1 MEKSSSLRPLR
12 LGEQTKNFV
21 FLGEA
26 GSGKSEIAI
35 NFALSL
41 HQQGGKEVHL
51 FDLDM
56 TKPLFRSRDQG
67 EALAAMGIRF
77 HCEQQFMD
85 APTVTGGVTRL
96 LREERCYTGPGRGR
110 ATTSGPAPSAA
121 TLPCS
126 TTAVPPSTT

>member
-56 TKPLFRSRDQG
+56 TPCS
-67 EALAAMGIRF
+67 AAGIREKRLRRWASVF
-77 HCEQQFMD
+77 
-85 APTVTGGVTRL
+85 TVSSSLWT
-96 LREERCYTGPGRGR
+96 
-110 ATTSGPAPSAA
+110 
-121 TLPCS
+121 
-126 TTAVPPSTT
+126 PPQ